1 MLIGTDFDK
10 IEFQIFGLNLAEP
23 NAFIGDFILG
33 VIAFYLIIKIHRL
46 NSSMPFFKNWKLF
59 FVTLGTGFFLGGIG
73 HSMFLYFGVYG
84 KYSGWLLSIISVSY
98 LEAAIFSIHP
108 NSEKGKLLLVV
119 SKIKMFVAVSLE
131 IGVFVFVNLTN
142 DPQLGLWV
150 PLINSGIGFIFC
162 FGYISHKY
170 QKSITNS
177 FRNLKIVLAL
187 LVPAAIIQYLK
198 ISIFPWLDRN
208 DIGHFLL
215 AITFFMYWKAIKG
228 YHSYL
233 VKDLNFKKHH
243 IN

>member
-1 MLIGTDFDK
+1 MLFGTDYDK
-10 IEFQIFGLNLAEP
+10 IEFQMIGLNLVEP
-23 NAFIGDFILG
+23 NAFIGDYILG
-33 VIAFYLIIKIHRL
+33 FLAIYLAIKINRL
-46 NSSMPFFKNWKLF
+46 NSPLLFFKNWKLF

-119 SKIKMFVAVSLE
+119 SKIKTFIAISIE
-131 IGVFVFVNLTN
+131 IGIFVFVNLTS

-162 FGYISHKY
+162 LGYLSHKY

-177 FRNLKIVLAL
+177 FRNLKIALAL
-187 LVPAAIIQYLK
+187 MVPASIIQYLK
-198 ISIFPWLDRN
+198 ISIYPWLDRN

-215 AITFFMYWKAIKG
+215 AITFFMYWKTING
-228 YHSYL
+228 YHNYL
-233 VKDLNFKKHH
+233 EKDLN
-243 IN
+243 

>member
-1 MLIGTDFDK
+1 MSRS
-10 IEFQIFGLNLAEP
+10 GL
-23 NAFIGDFILG
+23 
-33 VIAFYLIIKIHRL
+33 V
-46 NSSMPFFKNWKLF
+46 
-59 FVTLGTGFFLGGIG
+59 FFLGGIG

-119 SKIKMFVAVSLE
+119 SKIKTFIAISIE
-131 IGVFVFVNLTN
+131 IGIFVFVNLTS

-162 FGYISHKY
+162 LGYLSHKY

-177 FRNLKIVLAL
+177 FRNLKIALAL
-187 LVPAAIIQYLK
+187 MVPAAIIQHLK
-198 ISIFPWLDRN
+198 ISIYPWLDRN

-215 AITFFMYWKAIKG
+215 AITFFMYWKTING
-228 YHSYL
+228 YHNYL
-233 VKDLNFKKHH
+233 EKDLN
-243 IN
+243 

>member
-1 MLIGTDFDK
+1 MLFGTDFDK
-10 IEFQIFGLNLAEP
+10 IEIQMFGLNLVEP

-33 VIAFYLIIKIHRL
+33 VFAIYLATKSHQL
-46 NSSMPFFKNWKLF
+46 NSHMPFFKNWKLF
-59 FVTLGTGFFLGGIG
+59 FVTLGTSFFFGGIG

-119 SKIKMFVAVSLE
+119 SKIKTFIAISIE
-131 IGVFVFVNLTN
+131 IGIFVFVNLTS

-162 FGYISHKY
+162 LGYLSHKY

-177 FRNLKIVLAL
+177 FRNLKIALAL
-187 LVPAAIIQYLK
+187 MVPAAIIQYLK
-198 ISIFPWLDRN
+198 ISIYPWLDRN

-215 AITFFMYWKAIKG
+215 AITFFMYWKTING
-228 YHSYL
+228 YHNYL
-233 VKDLNFKKHH
+233 EKDLN
-243 IN
+243 

>member
-10 IEFQIFGLNLAEP
+10 IEFQMFGLNLAEP

-33 VIAFYLIIKIHRL
+33 FFSIYLAIKINRL
-46 NSSMPFFKNWKLF
+46 NSEMPFFKNWKLF

-84 KYSGWLLSIISVSY
+84 KYSGWLLSIISVTY
-98 LEAAIFSIHP
+98 LEAAILSIHP
-108 NSEKGKLLLVV
+108 YTEKGKLLLVI
-119 SKIKMFVAVSLE
+119 SKIKMFVAIILE
-131 IGVFVFVNLTN
+131 IGVLVFVNLTN

-162 FGYISHKY
+162 LGYISHKY
-170 QKSITNS
+170 QKIITNS
-177 FRNLKIVLAL
+177 FRSLKIVLVL
-187 LVPAAIIQYLK
+187 MFPAAIIQYFK
-198 ISIFPWLDRN
+198 ISIYPWLDRN

-228 YHSYL
+228 YHNYIL
-233 VKDLNFKKHH
+233 TDLIFKKSQ
-243 IN
+243 

>member
-1 MLIGTDFDK
+1 M
-10 IEFQIFGLNLAEP
+10 FGLNLVEP

-59 FVTLGTGFFLGGIG
+59 FVTLGTSFFLGGIG
-73 HSMFLYFGVYG
+73 HSMFLYFGIYG

-119 SKIKMFVAVSLE
+119 SKIKTFIAISIE
-131 IGVFVFVNLTN
+131 IGIFVFVNLTS

-162 FGYISHKY
+162 LGYLSHKY

-177 FRNLKIVLAL
+177 FRNLKIALAL
-187 LVPAAIIQYLK
+187 MVPAAIIQHLK
-198 ISIFPWLDRN
+198 ISIYPWLDRN

-215 AITFFMYWKAIKG
+215 AITFFMYWKTING
-228 YHSYL
+228 YHNYL
-233 VKDLNFKKHH
+233 EKDLN
-243 IN
+243 

>member
-1 MLIGTDFDK
+1 MLFGTDYDK
-10 IEFQIFGLNLAEP
+10 IEFQMIGLNLVEP
-23 NAFIGDFILG
+23 NAFIGDYILG
-33 VIAFYLIIKIHRL
+33 FLAIYLAIKINRL
-46 NSSMPFFKNWKLF
+46 NSPLLFFKNWKLF

-73 HSMFLYFGVYG
+73 HSMFLYFGIYG
-84 KYSGWLLSIISVSY
+84 KYSAWLLSIISVSY

-119 SKIKMFVAVSLE
+119 SKIKMFLAVSLE